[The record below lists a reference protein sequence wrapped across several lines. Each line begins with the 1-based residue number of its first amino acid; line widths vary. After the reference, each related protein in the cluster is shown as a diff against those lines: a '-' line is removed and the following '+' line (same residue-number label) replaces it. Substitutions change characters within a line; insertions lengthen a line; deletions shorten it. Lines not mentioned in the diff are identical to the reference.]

1 MPGLR
6 EDVDELQGRR
16 HVSIERLGTV
26 WRWLTLRKRWSVL
39 VEEQEEI
46 SFVPR
51 VGTGGEW

>member
-6 EDVDELQGRR
+6 ENVDELQGRR